1 MFTSRLMG
9 LVCGLWGRFFI
20 FYIFY
25 ILLSNSVF
33 AFAFHLSAGMRRFS
47 VFTMFFNLS
56 FLSTILHH
64 HHLHHNQAEPTRSP
78 CRAKTTP
85 RAQQKRAKAV
95 NNTQGETEEMKKLWR
110 NRMWSEA
117 RTNAAKEING
127 KSLSSREVSR
137 DSWIISSIFLCSA
150 SPNSRL
156 FASSPCILLYSW
168 FCYTTTQLRECCA
181 LEWFR
186 WRLKRSRTA
195 GTEENKDFFT
205 LK

>member
-1 MFTSRLMG
+1 M
-9 LVCGLWGRFFI
+9 
-20 FYIFY
+20 
-25 ILLSNSVF
+25 
-33 AFAFHLSAGMRRFS
+33 FAFHLGWDEGFS

-56 FLSTILHH
+56 LFYPQFYTIIIFIIIKQSQLVRLVEPKQLHW
-64 HHLHHNQAEPTRSP
+64 
-78 CRAKTTP
+78 
-85 RAQQKRAKAV
+85 AQQKRAKAV
-95 NNTQGETEEMKKLWR
+95 NSTQGETEEMKKLWR

-137 DSWIISSIFLCSA
+137 DSWIISSIFLRSA

-156 FASSPCILLYSW
+156 FAMPSPCILLYSW

-186 WRLKRSRTA
+186 WRVKRSRTA